1 MTQYVNSNTVLYIH
15 KDKENKNIKES
26 LEERRKSEVKNMDN
40 LTAQKKLKLI
50 SDCVALADSVGKLHI
65 DIRKMYSYL
74 VIQAVN
80 AETSSDIKAIE
91 TVKVSLDFLVKAVL
105 K

>member
-1 MTQYVNSNTVLYIH
+1 M
-15 KDKENKNIKES
+15 DK
-26 LEERRKSEVKNMDN
+26 

-50 SDCVALADSVGKLHI
+50 SDCSAAEDSVGKLHI

-74 VIQAVN
+74 AVQAVN
-80 AETSSDIKAIE
+80 AETSSDIRDLEIA
-91 TVKVSLDFLVKAVL
+91 KVSLDFLVKAVL

>member
-1 MTQYVNSNTVLYIH
+1 
-15 KDKENKNIKES
+15 
-26 LEERRKSEVKNMDN
+26 MDN

-50 SDCVALADSVGKLHI
+50 SDCRAAEDSVGKLHI

-74 VIQAVN
+74 ASQAVN
-80 AETSSDIKAIE
+80 AETSSDIKNLEIAKI
-91 TVKVSLDFLVKAVL
+91 SLDFLVGDVL